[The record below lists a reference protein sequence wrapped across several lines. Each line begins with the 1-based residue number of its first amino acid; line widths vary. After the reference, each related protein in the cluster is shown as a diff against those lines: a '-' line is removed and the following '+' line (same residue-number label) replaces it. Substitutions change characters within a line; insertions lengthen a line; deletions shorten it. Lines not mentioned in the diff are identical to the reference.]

1 MFDCNLI
8 KSREQKMRE
17 ILLPSLESTYQKMHV
32 HDPGATPRPNPLMP
46 PNFTSPAAPS
56 RPQAPI
62 APSIPQAPAAPS
74 APAHPA
80 SPAMPSAPGAPAAS
94 PSPAVPFM
102 PMFPR
107 TQPESEL
114 DFPANPLLPKILPS
128 SPNIKVPL
136 NPLLP
141 PGYSSVMDYEGLQYL
156 NGYLRTQINRDVQVE
171 FLVGSTNIIKRE
183 GRLVGVGLNY
193 ILLEDMKTGDITAC
207 DFYNIK
213 FCRSLTDG
221 NSTAAE

>member
-56 RPQAPI
+56 
-62 APSIPQAPAAPS
+62 
-74 APAHPA
+74 
-80 SPAMPSAPGAPAAS
+80 
-94 PSPAVPFM
+94 SPAVPFM